1 MFNIKSTHPLWV
13 LICALALVIGLTT
26 GQMAMAEQN
35 ANTQSLT
42 NFRDDYPLKE
52 YRGLTYKDQT
62 VQIDGNNFIDCT
74 FDNVTF
80 RFDGEAPFR
89 FTNSHFGGKFSVTS
103 NNPVVKATIALL
115 SGFLKMENPAQNQ
128 PSGTK

>member
-1 MFNIKSTHPLWV
+1 MGRREAAFLLVSLSERRFAMRLLGRVRAAFVVLNSPVSEDMRGHKMFNIKSTHPLWV

-52 YRGLTYKDQT
+52 YRD
-62 VQIDGNNFIDCT
+62 
-74 FDNVTF
+74 
-80 RFDGEAPFR
+80 
-89 FTNSHFGGKFSVTS
+89 
-103 NNPVVKATIALL
+103 
-115 SGFLKMENPAQNQ
+115 
-128 PSGTK
+128 